1 MNLTRRI
8 GQNGSALL
16 CALCTITVL
25 SIIAANVLMNCTTR
39 YNASS
44 KQIKAWKEA
53 LYAAEGGADVAYSEI
68 RKHNTNSATAF
79 PAANGWSSPAPSPVP
94 TPVSSP
100 SPVSTSWAIGY
111 NVSPSPTAQPFGVNN
126 SLNYKV
132 TVDQVAELPTMY
144 RIRSAGTALLQGFK
158 RVGMDD
164 RLDGITKGD
173 SLLRKIDFNYD
184 HFKATYGYGEALS
197 TASATSGNGK
207 AQQSVS
213 TAQITRRVELIVVPI
228 SPITG
233 AIKASTSFSG
243 PGSAGVVDSYDS
255 KNGAYK
261 GSNPAAPY
269 DVDAHDG
276 GVSVGTSSFSQGGQI
291 YGDVTTNGGTAS
303 TSNISGVVDN
313 NVAFT
318 LAPQPSPSPHTAA
331 SPVPAT
337 SSFAVK
343 ANTAASF
350 DDVNCPW
357 YYFSSFNGGNITNPS
372 GTSEIYVN
380 VVVTGN
386 ITNSLTVAQGVNVR
400 FFMYGNFSM
409 KGKDFDNQNVD
420 GSPSDNPSRAGHVQ
434 LYGVNPTSPATQ
446 SIDFSPPGAFY
457 MMVYAPGAD
466 VTMNGNPDLYGAC
479 VCKTWAGNGN
489 TGFHFDKE
497 LSNLVKPS
505 DYRVASYVEDVR

>member
-1 MNLTRRI
+1 M
-8 GQNGSALL
+8 
-16 CALCTITVL
+16 CTITVL

-53 LYAAEGGADVAYSEI
+53 LYAAEGGADVAYREI
-68 RKHNTNSATAF
+68 RRYNTSPGTAF

-100 SPVSTSWAIGY
+100 SPISTSWAIGY

-126 SLNYKV
+126 SLSYKV
-132 TVDQVAELPTMY
+132 TVDQIAQLPDVY
-144 RIRSAGTALLQGFK
+144 RIRSGGTALLQGFK

-184 HFKATYGYGEALS
+184 HFKAAYGYGEALS
-197 TASATSGNGK
+197 TATATSGNGK
-207 AQQSVS
+207 AQQSVNN
-213 TAQITRRVELIVVPI
+213 AQITRRVELIVVPI

-269 DVDAHDG
+269 DADAHDG

-318 LAPQPSPSPHTAA
+318 LAPQPSPSPHAATTPIPGSSSFTVLATAA
-331 SPVPAT
+331 AD
-337 SSFAVK
+337 
-343 ANTAASF
+343 F
-350 DDVNCPW
+350 DDTACPW
-357 YYFSSFNGGNITNPS
+357 YFFSSFSNGVISNPS
-372 GTSEIYVN
+372 GTAEVYCN

-386 ITNSLTVAQGVNVR
+386 ISSKLTVAQGVNVR

-420 GSPSDNPSRAGHVQ
+420 GSPSSNPSRAGHIQ
-434 LYGVNPTSPATQ
+434 LFGVSPTSPATQ
-446 SIDFSPPGAFY
+446 SIDLNPPGNFY
-457 MMVYAPGAD
+457 MTIYAPGAD
-466 VTMNGNPDLYGAC
+466 ISMNGNPDLYGAA
-479 VCKTWAGNGN
+479 VCKSWAGNGN

-497 LSNLVKPS
+497 LSNIVKPS